1 MPAVAEI
8 LRLRAPL
15 SLQVLRAALKG
26 KRVLLTEA
34 ELLSIL
40 SSGGFVEGPPGQWS
54 LAPSAPAPA
63 PAASPAPGTSAP
75 AAPAPSPA
83 AVRFNQSSLA
93 SRVGVEGDVLLKVL
107 ESLVTDHP
115 EVNWGALRD
124 RLESGSDVP
133 VSDRTLGLLEEGVR
147 RFEVARLRAEKQEA
161 EARAREAERR
171 REMQQMA
178 ESEVAMLRAEL
189 DDERRRAHDAA
200 IERDRLRQE
209 ADKLVALKEQETTA
223 WVATA
228 GGGWMLDL
236 GAPETFGEEK
246 LRQALGQLES
256 ALVVLNVTVQAKE
269 VEVVVVHPGGVAVIE
284 QHDIPSTAGVVT
296 VPALEAASVDGRP
309 LEVPDPRGE
318 VLAAVRLLQKTASLD
333 LAYLPV
339 LAFQGPA
346 DAEGEDVLVCLTGE
360 VDLAV
365 DDMLHSQ
372 SSRVSAD
379 DAIALLAKLGVP
391 DLPQPPE
398 GF

>member
-26 KRVLLTEA
+26 KRVLLTEE
-34 ELLSIL
+34 ELLAVL
-40 SSGGFVEGPPGQWS
+40 KSGGFVEGPSGQWS
-54 LAPSAPAPA
+54 LAP
-63 PAASPAPGTSAP
+63 ASTAAP
-75 AAPAPSPA
+75 AAPAPA
-83 AVRFNQSSLA
+83 RFNQASLA
-93 SRVGVEGDVLLKVL
+93 SRVGVEGDVLVKVL
-107 ESLVTDHP
+107 DALVTDHP

-124 RLESGSDVP
+124 RLESGADVA

-147 RFEVARLRAEKQEA
+147 RFEVARLRAEKQQA
-161 EARAREAERR
+161 EERAREAERR
-171 REMQQMA
+171 RELQQLA

-200 IERDRLRQE
+200 LERDRLRQE
-209 ADKLVALKEQETTA
+209 AEKLVALKEQETA
-223 WVATA
+223 SWVATA
-228 GGGWMLDL
+228 AGGWMLDL

-256 ALVVLNVTVQAKE
+256 ALVVLNVSIGSRELEA
-269 VEVVVVHPGGVAVIE
+269 VVVHPGGVAVIE
-284 QHDIPSTAGVVT
+284 QHDIPSTAGMVE
-296 VPALEAASVDGRP
+296 VPASGAASVDGRP
-309 LEVPDPRGE
+309 LEVADPRAD

-346 DAEGEDVLVCLTGE
+346 EAEGEDVLVCLTGE

-372 SSRVSAD
+372 SARVSAD
-379 DAIALLAKLGVP
+379 DAVALLAKLGVP
-391 DLPQPPE
+391 ELPEAPS

>member
-1 MPAVAEI
+1 MPESSKPAVAEI

-26 KRVLLTEA
+26 KRVLLTEE
-34 ELLSIL
+34 ELLAVL
-40 SSGGFVEGPPGQWS
+40 GSGGFVEGPPGQWS
-54 LAPSAPAPA
+54 LAPASTPAPA
-63 PAASPAPGTSAP
+63 PA
-75 AAPAPSPA
+75 
-83 AVRFNQSSLA
+83 RFNQASLA
-93 SRVGVEGDVLLKVL
+93 SRAGVEGDVLLKVL
-107 ESLVTDHP
+107 EALVTDHP

-124 RLESGSDVP
+124 RLESGADVA

-147 RFEVARLRAEKQEA
+147 RFEVARLRAEKQAA
-161 EARAREAERR
+161 EERAREAERR
-171 REMQQMA
+171 RELQQLA

-200 IERDRLRQE
+200 LERDRLRQE
-209 ADKLVALKEQETTA
+209 AEKLMALKEQETA
-223 WVATA
+223 SWVATA
-228 GGGWMLDL
+228 AGGWMLDL

-256 ALVVLNVTVQAKE
+256 ALVVLNVPVSGREIEA
-269 VEVVVVHPGGVAVIE
+269 VVVHPGGIAVVE
-284 QHDIPSTAGVVT
+284 QYDIPSTAGVVS
-296 VPALEAASVDGRP
+296 VPADGVASVDDRP
-309 LEVPDPRGE
+309 LEVSDPRGE
-318 VLAAVRLLQKTASLD
+318 VLGAVRVLQKAASLD

-339 LAFQGPA
+339 VAFQGPA
-346 DAEGEDVLVCLTGE
+346 DAEGEDVLVCLTAE

-379 DAIALLAKLGVP
+379 DAVALLAKLGVP
-391 DLPQPPE
+391 ELPQPPS

>member
-1 MPAVAEI
+1 MPHSSLPAVAEI

-26 KRVLLTEA
+26 KRVLLTEE
-34 ELLSIL
+34 ELLAVL
-40 SSGGFVEGPPGQWS
+40 KSGGFVEGPPGQWS
-54 LAPSAPAPA
+54 LAPVSSAAPAPA
-63 PAASPAPGTSAP
+63 
-75 AAPAPSPA
+75 
-83 AVRFNQSSLA
+83 RFNQASLA

-107 ESLVTDHP
+107 DALVTDHP

-124 RLESGSDVP
+124 RLESGADVA

-147 RFEVARLRAEKQEA
+147 RFEVARLRAEKQRA
-161 EARAREAERR
+161 EERAREAERR
-171 REMQQMA
+171 RELQQLA

-200 IERDRLRQE
+200 LERDRLRQE
-209 ADKLVALKEQETTA
+209 AEKLMALKEQETAA

-228 GGGWMLDL
+228 AGGWMLDL

-256 ALVVLNVTVQAKE
+256 ALVVLNVSIGSRELEA
-269 VEVVVVHPGGVAVIE
+269 VVVHPGGVAVIE
-284 QHDIPSTAGVVT
+284 QHDIPATAGMVE
-296 VPALEAASVDGRP
+296 VPAAGAASVDGRP
-309 LEVPDPRGE
+309 LEVADPRAD

-333 LAYLPV
+333 LSYLPV

-346 DAEGEDVLVCLTGE
+346 EAEGEDVLVCLTAE

-372 SSRVSAD
+372 ASRVSAE
-379 DAIALLAKLGVP
+379 DAVALLAKLGVP
-391 DLPQPPE
+391 ELPQPPS

>member
-15 SLQVLRAALKG
+15 SLPVLRAALKG
-26 KRVLLTEA
+26 KRVLLTED

-40 SSGGFVEGPPGQWS
+40 GSGGFVEGPPGQWS
-54 LAPSAPAPA
+54 LAPSG
-63 PAASPAPGTSAP
+63 S
-75 AAPAPSPA
+75 AAPASPVSAGAAGASGA
-83 AVRFNQSSLA
+83 AVRFNQASLA
-93 SRVGVEGDVLLKVL
+93 SRAGVAGDVLVRVL

-124 RLESGSDVP
+124 RLESGADVA

-147 RFEVARLRAEKQEA
+147 RFEVARLRVEKQEA
-161 EARAREAERR
+161 EARAKESERR
-171 REMQQMA
+171 RELQQMA

-209 ADKLVALKEQETTA
+209 AEKLVALKEQEATG

-256 ALVVLNVTVQAKE
+256 ALVVLNVNIGASE
-269 VEVVVVHPGGVAVIE
+269 LEAVVVHPGGVAVIE
-284 QHDIPSTAGVVT
+284 QHDIPSTAGVVS
-296 VPALEAASVDGRP
+296 VPASGDASVDERP
-309 LEVPDPRGE
+309 LEVADPRGE

-346 DAEGEDVLVCLTGE
+346 DAEGEDVLVCLTAE

-372 SSRVSAD
+372 SARVSAD
-379 DAIALLAKLGVP
+379 DALALLGKLGVP
-391 DLPQPPE
+391 DLPQPPT

>member
-1 MPAVAEI
+1 MPHSSLPAVAEI

-26 KRVLLTEA
+26 KRVLLTEE

-40 SSGGFVEGPPGQWS
+40 GSGGFVEGPPGQWS
-54 LAPSAPAPA
+54 LAPAASAPSPAPA
-63 PAASPAPGTSAP
+63 PA
-75 AAPAPSPA
+75 
-83 AVRFNQSSLA
+83 RFNLASLA
-93 SRVGVEGDVLLKVL
+93 SRAGVGSDVLLKVL
-107 ESLVTDHP
+107 ETLVTDHP

-124 RLESGSDVP
+124 RLESGADVA
-133 VSDRTLGLLEEGVR
+133 VSERTLGLLEEGVR
-147 RFEVARLRAEKQEA
+147 RFEVARLRAEKQRA
-161 EARAREAERR
+161 EERAREAERR
-171 REMQQMA
+171 RELQQMA

-200 IERDRLRQE
+200 LERDRLRQE
-209 ADKLVALKEQETTA
+209 AEKLVALKEQETAA

-228 GGGWMLDL
+228 AGGWLLDL

-256 ALVVLNVTVQAKE
+256 ALVVLNVPVAGRE
-269 VEVVVVHPGGVAVIE
+269 IEAVVVHPGGIAVVE
-284 QHDIPSTAGVVT
+284 QYDIPSTAGVVS
-296 VPALEAASVDGRP
+296 VPTAGAAEIDGRALEVS
-309 LEVPDPRGE
+309 DPRGE
-318 VLAAVRLLQKTASLD
+318 VLAAVRVLQKAVSLD

-339 LAFQGPA
+339 VAFQGPA
-346 DAEGEDVLVCLTGE
+346 DAEGEDVLVCLTAE

-365 DDMLHSQ
+365 DDLLHSQ
-372 SSRVSAD
+372 TSRVSAD

-391 DLPQPPE
+391 DLPEPPS

>member
-1 MPAVAEI
+1 MPHSSMPAVAEI
-8 LRLRAPL
+8 LRVRAPL

-34 ELLSIL
+34 ELLEVL
-40 SSGGFVEGPPGQWS
+40 GSGGFVEGPSGQWS
-54 LAPSAPAPA
+54 LAPAAPAVPPVV
-63 PAASPAPGTSAP
+63 PAASPAAP
-75 AAPAPSPA
+75 
-83 AVRFNQSSLA
+83 VRFNQSSLA
-93 SRVGVEGDVLLKVL
+93 SRFGVEGDVLLKVL
-107 ESLVTDHP
+107 DALVTDHP

-124 RLESGSDVP
+124 RLTSGADVA

-147 RFEVARLRAEKQEA
+147 RFEVARLRAEKQAA
-161 EARAREAERR
+161 EERAREAERR
-171 REMQQMA
+171 RELQQLA

-200 IERDRLRQE
+200 LERDRLRQE
-209 ADKLVALKEQETTA
+209 AEKLVALKEQETAA
-223 WVATA
+223 WVATPA
-228 GGGWMLDL
+228 GGWMLDL

-256 ALVVLNVTVQAKE
+256 ALVVLNVSIGSRELEA
-269 VEVVVVHPGGVAVIE
+269 VVVHPGGVAVIE
-284 QHDIPSTAGVVT
+284 QHDIPSTAGMVE
-296 VPALEAASVDGRP
+296 VPAAGAASVDGRP
-309 LEVPDPRGE
+309 LEVADPRAD

-346 DAEGEDVLVCLTGE
+346 EAEGEDVLVCLTAE

-372 SSRVSAD
+372 ASRVSAE
-379 DAIALLAKLGVP
+379 AAVALLAKLGVP
-391 DLPQPPE
+391 ELPQPPS

>member
-1 MPAVAEI
+1 MPHSSMPAVAEI

-26 KRVLLTEA
+26 KRVLLTEE
-34 ELLSIL
+34 ELLGVL
-40 SSGGFVEGPPGQWS
+40 NSGGFVEGPPGQWS
-54 LAPSAPAPA
+54 LAPAPTAAPAPA
-63 PAASPAPGTSAP
+63 
-75 AAPAPSPA
+75 
-83 AVRFNQSSLA
+83 RFNQASLA
-93 SRVGVEGDVLLKVL
+93 SRVGVEGDVLVKVL
-107 ESLVTDHP
+107 DALVTDHP

-124 RLESGSDVP
+124 RLESGADVA

-147 RFEVARLRAEKQEA
+147 RFEVARLRAEKQRA
-161 EARAREAERR
+161 EERAREAERR
-171 REMQQMA
+171 RELQQLA

-200 IERDRLRQE
+200 LERDRLRQE
-209 ADKLVALKEQETTA
+209 AEKLVALKEQETA
-223 WVATA
+223 SWVATA
-228 GGGWMLDL
+228 AGGWMLDL

-256 ALVVLNVTVQAKE
+256 ALVVLNVSIGSRELEA
-269 VEVVVVHPGGVAVIE
+269 VVVHPGGVAVIE
-284 QHDIPSTAGVVT
+284 QHDIPSTAGMVE
-296 VPALEAASVDGRP
+296 VPASGAASVDGRP
-309 LEVPDPRGE
+309 LEVADPRAD

-333 LAYLPV
+333 LSYLPV

-346 DAEGEDVLVCLTGE
+346 EAEGEDVLVCLTGE

-372 SSRVSAD
+372 PSRVSAD
-379 DAIALLAKLGVP
+379 DAVALLAKLGVP
-391 DLPQPPE
+391 DLPEAPT

>member
-1 MPAVAEI
+1 MPHSSLPAVAEI

-26 KRVLLTEA
+26 KRVLLTEE

-40 SSGGFVEGPPGQWS
+40 GSGGFVEGPPGQWS
-54 LAPSAPAPA
+54 LAP
-63 PAASPAPGTSAP
+63 T
-75 AAPAPSPA
+75 PSPA
-83 AVRFNQSSLA
+83 AASTPAPARFNLASLA
-93 SRVGVEGDVLLKVL
+93 SRAGVGSDVLLKVL
-107 ESLVTDHP
+107 ETLVTDHP

-124 RLESGSDVP
+124 RLESGADVA
-133 VSDRTLGLLEEGVR
+133 VSERTLGLLEEGVR
-147 RFEVARLRAEKQEA
+147 RFEVARLRAEKQRA
-161 EARAREAERR
+161 EERAREAERR
-171 REMQQMA
+171 RELQQMA

-200 IERDRLRQE
+200 VERDRLRQE
-209 ADKLVALKEQETTA
+209 AEKLVALKEQETAA

-228 GGGWMLDL
+228 AGGWMLDL

-256 ALVVLNVTVQAKE
+256 ALVVLNVSIGSRELEA
-269 VEVVVVHPGGVAVIE
+269 VVVHPGGVAVIE
-284 QHDIPSTAGVVT
+284 QHDIPSTAGMVE
-296 VPALEAASVDGRP
+296 VPASGAASVDGRP
-309 LEVPDPRGE
+309 LEVADPRAE

-346 DAEGEDVLVCLTGE
+346 EADGEDVLVCLTAE

-372 SSRVSAD
+372 SSRVSP
-379 DAIALLAKLGVP
+379 DAAVALLAKLGVP
-391 DLPQPPE
+391 DLPQPPS

>member
-15 SLQVLRAALKG
+15 SLPVLRAALKG
-26 KRVLLTEA
+26 KRVLLTED

-40 SSGGFVEGPPGQWS
+40 GSGGFVEGPPGQWS
-54 LAPSAPAPA
+54 LAPSG
-63 PAASPAPGTSAP
+63 AASPAVPT
-75 AAPAPSPA
+75 APSGA
-83 AVRFNQSSLA
+83 AVRFNQASLA
-93 SRVGVEGDVLLKVL
+93 SRVGVAGDVLVRVL

-124 RLESGSDVP
+124 RLESGADVA

-147 RFEVARLRAEKQEA
+147 RFEVARLRVEKQEA
-161 EARAREAERR
+161 EARAKEAERR
-171 REMQQMA
+171 RELQQMA

-209 ADKLVALKEQETTA
+209 AEKLVALKEQDATA
-223 WVATA
+223 WVATE

-246 LRQALGQLES
+246 LRQALGQLEA
-256 ALVVLNVTVQAKE
+256 ALVVLNVSLGDREIEA
-269 VEVVVVHPGGVAVIE
+269 VVVHPGGIAVIE
-284 QHDIPSTAGVVT
+284 QHDIPSTAGVVS
-296 VPALEAASVDGRP
+296 VPTAGGASVEGRP
-309 LEVPDPRGE
+309 LEVADPRGE
-318 VLAAVRLLQKTASLD
+318 VLADVRLLQKTASLD

-346 DAEGEDVLVCLTGE
+346 DAEGEDVLVCLTAE

-372 SSRVSAD
+372 SARVSAD
-379 DAIALLAKLGVP
+379 DALALLGKLGVP
-391 DLPQPPE
+391 DLPAPPV

>member
-1 MPAVAEI
+1 MPESSKPAVAEI

-26 KRVLLTEA
+26 KRVLLTEE
-34 ELLSIL
+34 ELLAVL
-40 SSGGFVEGPPGQWS
+40 GSGGFVEGPPGQWS
-54 LAPSAPAPA
+54 LAPAPAPVSTPAPA
-63 PAASPAPGTSAP
+63 PA
-75 AAPAPSPA
+75 
-83 AVRFNQSSLA
+83 RFNQTTLA
-93 SRVGVEGDVLLKVL
+93 ARAGVEGDVLLKVL
-107 ESLVTDHP
+107 EALVTDHP

-124 RLESGSDVP
+124 RLESGADVA

-147 RFEVARLRAEKQEA
+147 RFEVARLRAEKQAA
-161 EARAREAERR
+161 EERAREAERR
-171 REMQQMA
+171 RELQQLA

-200 IERDRLRQE
+200 LERDRLRQE
-209 ADKLVALKEQETTA
+209 AEKLMALKEQETA
-223 WVATA
+223 SWVATA
-228 GGGWMLDL
+228 AGGWMLDL

-256 ALVVLNVTVQAKE
+256 ALVVLNVSIGSRELEA
-269 VEVVVVHPGGVAVIE
+269 VVVHPGGVAVIE
-284 QHDIPSTAGVVT
+284 QHDIPSTAGMVE
-296 VPALEAASVDGRP
+296 VPASGAASVDGRP
-309 LEVPDPRGE
+309 LEVADPRAD

-346 DAEGEDVLVCLTGE
+346 EAEGEDVLVCLTAE

-379 DAIALLAKLGVP
+379 DAVALLAKLGVP
-391 DLPQPPE
+391 ELPQPPS

>member
-26 KRVLLTEA
+26 KRVLLTED
-34 ELLSIL
+34 ELLAVL
-40 SSGGFVEGPPGQWS
+40 TSGGFVEGPPGQWS
-54 LAPSAPAPA
+54 LAPVPAPVPAAAPAPA
-63 PAASPAPGTSAP
+63 PAPA
-75 AAPAPSPA
+75 
-83 AVRFNQSSLA
+83 RFNQASLA
-93 SRVGVEGDVLLKVL
+93 ARAGVEGDVLLKVL
-107 ESLVTDHP
+107 EALVTDHP

-124 RLESGSDVP
+124 RLESGADVA

-147 RFEVARLRAEKQEA
+147 RFEVARLRAEKQQA
-161 EARAREAERR
+161 EERAREAERR
-171 REMQQMA
+171 RELQQLA

-200 IERDRLRQE
+200 LERDRLRRE
-209 ADKLVALKEQETTA
+209 AEKLVALKEQETAA

-228 GGGWMLDL
+228 AGGWMLDL

-256 ALVVLNVTVQAKE
+256 VLVVLNVPVSGREIEA
-269 VEVVVVHPGGVAVIE
+269 VVVHPGGIAVVE
-284 QHDIPSTAGVVT
+284 QYDIPSTAGVVS
-296 VPALEAASVDGRP
+296 VPAAGAAEIEGRP
-309 LEVPDPRGE
+309 LEVSDPRGE
-318 VLAAVRLLQKTASLD
+318 VLAAVRVLQKAVSLD

-339 LAFQGPA
+339 VAFQGPA
-346 DAEGEDVLVCLTGE
+346 DAEGEDVLVCLTAE

-365 DDMLHSQ
+365 DDLLHSQ
-372 SSRVSAD
+372 PSRVSAD
-379 DAIALLAKLGVP
+379 DAVALLTKLGVP
-391 DLPQPPE
+391 DLPQPPS

>member
-1 MPAVAEI
+1 MPESSKPAVAEI

-26 KRVLLTEA
+26 KRVLLTEE
-34 ELLSIL
+34 ELLAVL
-40 SSGGFVEGPPGQWS
+40 GSGGFVEGPPGQWS
-54 LAPSAPAPA
+54 LAPAPAPASAPVSASAPAPA
-63 PAASPAPGTSAP
+63 
-75 AAPAPSPA
+75 
-83 AVRFNQSSLA
+83 RFNQASLA
-93 SRVGVEGDVLLKVL
+93 ARAGVEGDVLLKVL
-107 ESLVTDHP
+107 DALVTDHP

-124 RLESGSDVP
+124 RLESGADVA

-147 RFEVARLRAEKQEA
+147 RFEVARLRAEKQAA
-161 EARAREAERR
+161 EERAREAERR
-171 REMQQMA
+171 RELQQLA

-200 IERDRLRQE
+200 LERDRLRQE
-209 ADKLVALKEQETTA
+209 AEKLMALKEQETA
-223 WVATA
+223 SWVATA
-228 GGGWMLDL
+228 AGGWMLDL

-256 ALVVLNVTVQAKE
+256 ALVVLNVPVSGREIEA
-269 VEVVVVHPGGVAVIE
+269 VVVHPGGIAVVE
-284 QHDIPSTAGVVT
+284 QYDIPSTAGVVE
-296 VPALEAASVDGRP
+296 VPADGVASVEGRP
-309 LEVPDPRGE
+309 LEVTDPRAD
-318 VLAAVRLLQKTASLD
+318 VLGAVRLLQKAASLD

-346 DAEGEDVLVCLTGE
+346 EAEGEDVLVCLTAE

-372 SSRVSAD
+372 SARVSAD
-379 DAIALLAKLGVP
+379 DAVALLAKLGVP
-391 DLPQPPE
+391 ELPEAPS

>member
-1 MPAVAEI
+1 MPHSSLPAVAEI

-26 KRVLLTEA
+26 KRVLLTEE

-40 SSGGFVEGPPGQWS
+40 GSGGFVEGPPGQWS
-54 LAPSAPAPA
+54 LAPAASAAAPAPA
-63 PAASPAPGTSAP
+63 PA
-75 AAPAPSPA
+75 
-83 AVRFNQSSLA
+83 RFNLASLA
-93 SRVGVEGDVLLKVL
+93 SRAGVGSDVLLKVL
-107 ESLVTDHP
+107 ETLVTDHP

-124 RLESGSDVP
+124 RLESGADVA
-133 VSDRTLGLLEEGVR
+133 VSERTLGLLEEGVR
-147 RFEVARLRAEKQEA
+147 RFEVARLRAEKQRA
-161 EARAREAERR
+161 EERAREAERR
-171 REMQQMA
+171 RELQQMA

-200 IERDRLRQE
+200 LERDRLRQE
-209 ADKLVALKEQETTA
+209 AEKLVALKEQETAA

-228 GGGWMLDL
+228 AGGWLLDL

-256 ALVVLNVTVQAKE
+256 ALVVLNVPVAGRE
-269 VEVVVVHPGGVAVIE
+269 IEAVVVHPGGIAVVE
-284 QHDIPSTAGVVT
+284 QYDIPSTAGVVS
-296 VPALEAASVDGRP
+296 VPAAGAAEIDGRA
-309 LEVPDPRGE
+309 LEVSDPRGE
-318 VLAAVRLLQKTASLD
+318 VLAAVRVLQKAVSLD

-339 LAFQGPA
+339 VAFQGPA
-346 DAEGEDVLVCLTGE
+346 DAEGEDVLVCLTAE

-365 DDMLHSQ
+365 DDLLHSQ
-372 SSRVSAD
+372 TSRVSAD

-391 DLPQPPE
+391 DLPEPPS

>member
-26 KRVLLTEA
+26 KRVLLTEE
-34 ELLSIL
+34 ELLSVL
-40 SSGGFVEGPPGQWS
+40 GSGGFVEGPPGQWS
-54 LAPSAPAPA
+54 LAPVQSAPPA
-63 PAASPAPGTSAP
+63 SAAAKP
-75 AAPAPSPA
+75 
-83 AVRFNQSSLA
+83 AVRFNRSSLA
-93 SRVGVEGDVLLKVL
+93 ARVGVEGDVLLKVL
-107 ESLVTDHP
+107 DALVTDHP

-124 RLESGSDVP
+124 RLESGADVA

-161 EARAREAERR
+161 EKRAREAERR
-171 REMQQMA
+171 RELQQLA

-200 IERDRLRQE
+200 LERDRLRQE
-209 ADKLVALKEQETTA
+209 AEKLVALKEQETTA
-223 WVATA
+223 WTATA

-256 ALVVLNVTVQAKE
+256 ALIVLNVPVAGRE
-269 VEVVVVHPGGVAVIE
+269 IEAVVVHPGGIAVVE
-284 QHDIPSTAGVVT
+284 QYDIPSTAGVVS
-296 VPALEAASVDGRP
+296 VPASGTAEVDGRP
-309 LEVPDPRGE
+309 LEVSDPRGE
-318 VLAAVRLLQKTASLD
+318 VLGAVRVLQKAVSLD

-339 LAFQGPA
+339 VAFQGPA
-346 DAEGEDVLVCLTGE
+346 DAEGEDVLVCLTAE

-379 DAIALLAKLGVP
+379 DAVALLAKLGVP
-391 DLPQPPE
+391 ELPQAPS

>member
-26 KRVLLTEA
+26 KRVLLTEE

-40 SSGGFVEGPPGQWS
+40 GSGGFVEGPPGQWS
-54 LAPSAPAPA
+54 LAPTPSPAAASASASAPAPA
-63 PAASPAPGTSAP
+63 PA
-75 AAPAPSPA
+75 
-83 AVRFNQSSLA
+83 RFNLASLA
-93 SRVGVEGDVLLKVL
+93 SRAGVGSDVLVKVL
-107 ESLVTDHP
+107 ETLVTDHP

-124 RLESGSDVP
+124 RLELGADVA
-133 VSDRTLGLLEEGVR
+133 VSERTLGLLEEGVR
-147 RFEVARLRAEKQEA
+147 RFEVARLRAEKQRA
-161 EARAREAERR
+161 EERAREAERR
-171 REMQQMA
+171 RELQQMA

-200 IERDRLRQE
+200 LERDRLRQE
-209 ADKLVALKEQETTA
+209 AEKLVALKEQETAA

-228 GGGWMLDL
+228 AGGWLLDL

-256 ALVVLNVTVQAKE
+256 ALVVLNVPVAGRE
-269 VEVVVVHPGGVAVIE
+269 IEAVVVHPGGIAVVE
-284 QHDIPSTAGVVT
+284 QYDIPSTAGVVS
-296 VPALEAASVDGRP
+296 VPAAGAAEIDGRA
-309 LEVPDPRGE
+309 LEVSDPRGE
-318 VLAAVRLLQKTASLD
+318 VLGAVRVLQKAVSLD
-333 LAYLPV
+333 LVYLPV
-339 LAFQGPA
+339 VAFQGPA
-346 DAEGEDVLVCLTGE
+346 DAEGEDVLVCLTAE

-365 DDMLHSQ
+365 DDLLHSQ
-372 SSRVSAD
+372 ASRVSAD

-391 DLPQPPE
+391 DLPEPPS